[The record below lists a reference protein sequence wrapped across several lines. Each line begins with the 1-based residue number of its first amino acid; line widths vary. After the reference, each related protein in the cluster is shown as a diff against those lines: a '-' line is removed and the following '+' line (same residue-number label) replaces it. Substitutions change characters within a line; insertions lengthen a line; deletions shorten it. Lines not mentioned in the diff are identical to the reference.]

1 MPLADR
7 PPTPPAA
14 LIIRHTCMPQRTRWS
29 NAASAVHTVV
39 AIATAHRGPWALEW
53 SAPAVVA
60 REIKIIRLKFGKPFP
75 RLAFRSGHPV
85 GFRHHSQVVQRLVLQ
100 MLATTARISSGAV
113 RSSTGIGPIHLCHA
127 NSSACA
133 NEAHSTASDAACSN
147 MELWQMLTGRANK
160 QALAKLRR
168 IENGRCFL
176 VHLVVAAPK
185 EMAQR

>member
-1 MPLADR
+1 MGSRVERARCRRARDKNYSPEIWQTISPPRLSIWSPRGLPPSQPGCTAPR
-7 PPTPPAA
+7 PPNVGYNRPN
-14 LIIRHTCMPQRTRWS
+14 Q
-29 NAASAVHTVV
+29 
-39 AIATAHRGPWALEW
+39 
-53 SAPAVVA
+53 
-60 REIKIIRLKFGKPFP
+60 
-75 RLAFRSGHPV
+75 FRSCEKLRQP
-85 GFRHHSQVVQRLVLQ
+85 
-100 MLATTARISSGAV
+100 
-113 RSSTGIGPIHLCHA
+113 TGIGTIHLCHA